1 MVIALWFMSCQ
12 MASSSDAWMRE
23 YNEAL
28 KLSEDINGM
37 MSERNSSGVTGPD
50 AQRRASAIRR
60 KITILGT
67 RLDSLQSLLVKVPG
81 KQHVSEKEMN
91 RRKDM
96 VGNLRSKA
104 NQVASALNMSNFA
117 NRDSLLGPETKPDDA
132 MNRVSGM
139 DNQGIVGF
147 QRQVMR
153 EQDEG
158 LEKLEETVM
167 STKHIA
173 LAVNEELTLQTRLIE
188 DLDYHV
194 DVTDS
199 RLRRVQKSL
208 AVMNKN
214 MKGGCSCMSM
224 LLSVL
229 GIVGL
234 ALVIWLL
241 AKARTPRT
249 PVDSSEVRRS
259 SRAKNPPPSY
269 KEVIVALLNQT
280 SLILILQFG
289 LEPLERPRRSYQ
301 RKDLLNRVYASDDAR
316 VYAIDRA
323 EALQSSLEPE
333 FPSFIK
339 PMLQS
344 HVTGGFWLG
353 LPRSFCQTHLPKYDE
368 MITLVDEN
376 EDEAVTKYLA
386 DKNGLSGGWRGFAID
401 HQLVDGDAVV
411 FHLINPTTF
420 KASGSNEKELVIKPN
435 KNQEEKNVSEVP
447 PLSNSGKRKRRGRK

>member
-1 MVIALWFMSCQ
+1 
-12 MASSSDAWMRE
+12 MASSSSSDTWMRE

-37 MSERNSSGVTGPD
+37 MSERNSSALTGPD

-117 NRDSLLGPETKPDDA
+117 NRDSLLGPDTKPDDA
-132 MNRVSGM
+132 INRVSGM

-147 QRQVMR
+147 QRQIMR

-173 LAVNEELTLQTRLIE
+173 LAVNEELTLQTRLID

-208 AVMNKN
+208 VVMNKN

-241 AKARTPRT
+241 
-249 PVDSSEVRRS
+249 V
-259 SRAKNPPPSY
+259 
-269 KEVIVALLNQT
+269 
-280 SLILILQFG
+280 
-289 LEPLERPRRSYQ
+289 
-301 RKDLLNRVYASDDAR
+301 
-316 VYAIDRA
+316 
-323 EALQSSLEPE
+323 
-333 FPSFIK
+333 
-339 PMLQS
+339 
-344 HVTGGFWLG
+344 
-353 LPRSFCQTHLPKYDE
+353 
-368 MITLVDEN
+368 
-376 EDEAVTKYLA
+376 KYL
-386 DKNGLSGGWRGFAID
+386 
-401 HQLVDGDAVV
+401 
-411 FHLINPTTF
+411 
-420 KASGSNEKELVIKPN
+420 
-435 KNQEEKNVSEVP
+435 
-447 PLSNSGKRKRRGRK
+447 

>member
-1 MVIALWFMSCQ
+1 MTRFLVSFLLFCLCFLWLVFLVIVVGDCAKRGLNLVRSFEQIEAESLKSDFTSVDLVRSTRIIGAGCTRSEVNGKFLVGSGGRFDRRSAKRVKMG
-12 MASSSDAWMRE
+12 SSSDAWMRE

-67 RLDSLQSLLVKVPG
+67 RLDTLQSLLVG
-81 KQHVSEKEMN
+81 KQHVSEKEVN

-117 NRDSLLGPETKPDDA
+117 NRDSLLGPDTKPDDA

-241 AKARTPRT
+241 
-249 PVDSSEVRRS
+249 V
-259 SRAKNPPPSY
+259 
-269 KEVIVALLNQT
+269 
-280 SLILILQFG
+280 
-289 LEPLERPRRSYQ
+289 
-301 RKDLLNRVYASDDAR
+301 
-316 VYAIDRA
+316 
-323 EALQSSLEPE
+323 
-333 FPSFIK
+333 
-339 PMLQS
+339 
-344 HVTGGFWLG
+344 
-353 LPRSFCQTHLPKYDE
+353 
-368 MITLVDEN
+368 
-376 EDEAVTKYLA
+376 KYL
-386 DKNGLSGGWRGFAID
+386 
-401 HQLVDGDAVV
+401 
-411 FHLINPTTF
+411 
-420 KASGSNEKELVIKPN
+420 
-435 KNQEEKNVSEVP
+435 
-447 PLSNSGKRKRRGRK
+447 

>member
-1 MVIALWFMSCQ
+1 MQPHAGVQRQNTEGRGAKHVKVQQQIHTSRKKVIISPLAPTKSFSVLENQFSRGTPCWWVQKLFLHELVLRFLLIWRSMG
-12 MASSSDAWMRE
+12 SSSDTWMRE

-37 MSERNSSGVTGPD
+37 MSERNSSGLTGPD

-67 RLDSLQSLLVKVPG
+67 RLDSLLQSLLVKVPG
-81 KQHVSEKEMN
+81 KQQHVSEKEMN

-117 NRDSLLGPETKPDDA
+117 NRDSLLGTDTKPDDA

-139 DNQGIVGF
+139 DNQGIVQF

-173 LAVNEELTLQTRLIE
+173 LAVNEELTLQTRLID

-241 AKARTPRT
+241 
-249 PVDSSEVRRS
+249 V
-259 SRAKNPPPSY
+259 
-269 KEVIVALLNQT
+269 
-280 SLILILQFG
+280 
-289 LEPLERPRRSYQ
+289 
-301 RKDLLNRVYASDDAR
+301 
-316 VYAIDRA
+316 
-323 EALQSSLEPE
+323 
-333 FPSFIK
+333 
-339 PMLQS
+339 
-344 HVTGGFWLG
+344 
-353 LPRSFCQTHLPKYDE
+353 KY
-368 MITLVDEN
+368 M
-376 EDEAVTKYLA
+376 
-386 DKNGLSGGWRGFAID
+386 
-401 HQLVDGDAVV
+401 
-411 FHLINPTTF
+411 
-420 KASGSNEKELVIKPN
+420 
-435 KNQEEKNVSEVP
+435 
-447 PLSNSGKRKRRGRK
+447 